1 MPFINTKVL
10 RLCKAF
16 ANDSLANIK
25 LSKSHLHEKW
35 QSQRFLVR
43 LLGPSLKTGLSLTGN
58 ALKPLAKIILISS
71 RLTAAALITDA
82 STHKNVSGSGMRC
95 TYLAKQTTLT
105 TSNEE
110 MNDIMNIIKS
120 LEKSGLLIKDASE
133 TTKNEA
139 KNKKEDLLEC

>member
-1 MPFINTKVL
+1 
-10 RLCKAF
+10 
-16 ANDSLANIK
+16 
-25 LSKSHLHEKW
+25 
-35 QSQRFLVR
+35 
-43 LLGPSLKTGLSLTGN
+43 
-58 ALKPLAKIILISS
+58 
-71 RLTAAALITDA
+71 
-82 STHKNVSGSGMRC
+82 MRC